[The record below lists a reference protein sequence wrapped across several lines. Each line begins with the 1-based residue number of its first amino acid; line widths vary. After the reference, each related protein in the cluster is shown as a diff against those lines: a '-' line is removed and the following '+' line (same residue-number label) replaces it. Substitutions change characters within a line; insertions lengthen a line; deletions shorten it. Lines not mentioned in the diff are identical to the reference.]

1 MRQPLLRDRTFA
13 RFLIGQA
20 ISSLGSQV
28 TYLALPLTAVLILKA
43 SPPEMGIL
51 GAARTAPFLVFGL
64 LAGVWVDRM
73 RRRSILIAS
82 DLFQALLL
90 LSIPTAALLD
100 VLRMEQ
106 LILLAFVTGTL
117 SIISTVAYQ
126 AFLPSLVRRDRLLEA
141 NTTMETSSSL
151 TQIVGPGFGGLL
163 IQWLTAP
170 VAIIVDAVSYVI
182 SAAFLGSLRVAEPP
196 LPARHERPR
205 MWPEIVEGIKVVIF
219 NPYLRSIMLCG
230 TTHNLFSNGMAV
242 AIYVLYVTRELHITP
257 AQLGL
262 IFAFGGPGALLG
274 ALAAGRASRA
284 IGLGRTLIA
293 AQVLTGF
300 ARACAPLA
308 GLLPLATVPVLAV
321 GEFILGVA
329 RPLFNINQVSLRQAI
344 TPDHLQGR
352 MNASI
357 RFLMWAIVPVG
368 SLLGG
373 FAGQWMG
380 LWPTLVIAAVGTG
393 IASGWM
399 VFSPVRPLRQQPAEA
414 PVKAM

>member
-1 MRQPLLRDRTFA
+1 MLPLLRDRTFA

-20 ISSLGSQV
+20 ISSLGSEV
-28 TYLALPLTAVLILKA
+28 TYLALPLTAVLILRA
-43 SPPEMGIL
+43 TPAEMGVL
-51 GAARTAPFLVFGL
+51 GAARNAPFLIFGL

-82 DLFQALLL
+82 DLFKALLL
-90 LSIPTAALLD
+90 LSIPAAALLE
-100 VLRMEQ
+100 VLRIEQ
-106 LILLAFVTGTL
+106 LVLLAFVTGTL

-126 AFLPSLVRRDRLLEA
+126 AFLPTLVRRDQLLDA
-141 NTTMETSSSL
+141 NTTMETSSSV

-170 VAIIVDAVSYVI
+170 VAIVMDAVSYVI
-182 SAAFLGSLRVAEPP
+182 SAAFLASLRVVETSRPAKHRRPP
-196 LPARHERPR
+196 
-205 MWPEIVEGIKVVIF
+205 MWGEIVEGIKVVVF

-242 AIYVLYVTRELHITP
+242 ALYVLYVTRELHITP

-262 IFAFGGPGALLG
+262 IFAFGGPGALVG
-274 ALAAGRASRA
+274 ALFAARTSRTV
-284 IGLGRTLIA
+284 GLGRTLIS
-293 AQVLTGF
+293 AQLLTGV
-300 ARACAPLA
+300 ARACLPLA
-308 GLLPLATVPVLAV
+308 GILPQAAMPLLAV
-321 GEFILGVA
+321 GELILGVA
-329 RPLFNINQVSLRQAI
+329 RPLFNINQVSLRQTI
-344 TPDHLQGR
+344 TPDNLQGR

-373 FAGQWMG
+373 FAAQWIG
-380 LWPTLVIAAVGTG
+380 LRPTLIVAAVGTTL
-393 IASGWM
+393 AAGWM

-414 PVKAM
+414 PAEVM